1 MDNLPEMNKEIG
13 IVKWFGDS
21 TKEGFQSNYG
31 YIERLEKPGSS
42 DIKVHW
48 KGLSCSLDEIKWK
61 KGLLV
66 RFQIGTYRGKEEAI
80 NVEPIRVIGYVDWYG
95 NFNQKINQINEFGYV
110 AIDITA
116 LSGKRVGYIVA
127 KSKDNKLEQ
136 NPLSLEE
143 NIKFLKYKK
152 DFDYSVR
159 INKEQL
165 LCLETS
171 LSANTAVCF
180 GLEKNH
186 RTNKYEALRLSLL
199 EDEENQETLEIGI
212 HSRNPIISQTA
223 FRKYLTI
230 LPDKE
235 AIRFVTQRCN
245 DSSLRSKVLISTIP
259 ERLMNLNEARP
270 LRDLLPLEQ
279 HLKLC
284 IEMFC
289 DNKQANNQEFLNELY
304 SVATNV
310 AEHEKNSNHLYWKFI
325 PENLIISKISYQG
338 FLWSIIPDYIKYKI
352 AANYLQT
359 KPDIE
364 AVEIANNTIL
374 NLSFEKDK
382 INFLNLISDHLKSRL
397 DARSLREVLP
407 VESKLKIY
415 HAMVANYK
423 ANELIAHN
431 VEEEIIN
438 DITNLPT
445 TKIESWFNINLEGK
459 VVYKGF
465 LWRIAP
471 ERVKRRILEEKF
483 DTFLSAIKTFNS
495 GYRYENSVTASAKN
509 CYSNL
514 DQNDWQLAR
523 QWISSENQNNQHTLA
538 RMLSARAAEKFAI
551 KFYQSL
557 GYRIEDVSLQQIS
570 SNSRDWCNYDLLL
583 NNSISVDIKNSRT
596 DVNNKKGYSKF
607 CVPRFKQNRSNNEV
621 IIAGVLSP
629 YLQFQ
634 YIEAPEKA
642 GFTIPP
648 LRFMGEIKKSEL
660 DIIEQHFSP
669 YFHSI
674 RIPKVSGEKYL
685 PPWLFDYKTKAFY
698 SYQKE
703 AILQLKNLNS
713 SDLPDWDEIQ
723 LLNINPIP
731 LCIATKISL
740 PRQWKSY
747 LSNWQQSFISR
758 FQKIPSERITLPYL
772 FLTLLSH
779 FLDMLR
785 FNDDSFHPKKYNK
798 LLYSEEYEFHPLGI
812 YDPLNIIKEWCETLS
827 ILWDNRYQSRISEFK
842 IFEFDGKGL
851 LKGKRDNGDLLTTI
865 IAYCGG
871 SVDGKVQCG
880 FTPLILGKHDYCPG
894 CGKLICPKCGHCNDT
909 CPQRSQRQRFTGN
922 TSSNSSRSAS
932 GSTANG
938 L

>member
-1 MDNLPEMNKEIG
+1 MDNLPEMNEEIG

-21 TKEGFQSNYG
+21 TKEGYQSNYG

-66 RFQIGTYRGKEEAI
+66 SFQRGTYRGKEEAI

-95 NFNQKINQINEFGYV
+95 NFNQKNNQINDFGYV
-110 AIDITA
+110 VIDVTA

-127 KSKDNKLEQ
+127 KNKDNKLEQ
-136 NPLSLEE
+136 NALSLEK
-143 NIKFLKYKK
+143 NIKFLKFKK

-165 LCLETS
+165 LCSENS
-171 LSANTAVCF
+171 LSANQAVCF
-180 GLEKNH
+180 GLEKNP
-186 RTNKYEALRLSLL
+186 RTNNYEALRLSLL
-199 EDEENQETLEIGI
+199 EDEENQETLEIGS

-235 AIRFVTQRCN
+235 AIRWVTQRCN

-259 ERLMNLNEARP
+259 ERLLSLNEAKS

-279 HLKLC
+279 HLKVCL
-284 IEMFC
+284 EMLS
-289 DNKQANNQEFLNELY
+289 DNKQATNQEFLNELL

-310 AEHEKNSNHLYWKFI
+310 AEEEKNSNHLYWKSI
-325 PENLIISKISYQG
+325 PENILESKITYKG
-338 FLWSIIPDYIKYKI
+338 FLWSIVPDYVKYKI
-352 AANYLQT
+352 AAIYLQS
-359 KPDIE
+359 KADIE
-364 AVEIANNTIL
+364 AVEIANDIIL
-374 NLSFEKDK
+374 NLATEKDK
-382 INFLNLISDHLKSRL
+382 IDFLKLISDPIKSRL
-397 DARSLREVLP
+397 DARLLRELLP
-407 VESKLKIY
+407 IEFRLNIY
-415 HAMVANYK
+415 QSMVANYR

-438 DITNLPT
+438 ILTNLPT
-445 TKIESWFNINLEGK
+445 CKIESWFNSNVEGK

-471 ERVKRRILEEKF
+471 ERVKQRIIEEKF
-483 DTFLSAIKTFNS
+483 DSFLSAIKTFNS
-495 GYRYENSVTASAKN
+495 GYRYENSVTASAKD
-509 CYSNL
+509 CYSTL
-514 DQNDWQLAR
+514 DQKDWQLAR
-523 QWISSENQNNQHTLA
+523 QWISSENQNNQHILA
-538 RMLSARAAEKFAI
+538 QMLSARAAEKFAI

-557 GYRIEDVSLQQIS
+557 GYTVEDVSLQQIS
-570 SNSRDWCNYDLLL
+570 SNSRDWWNYDLLL
-583 NNSISVDIKNSRT
+583 NDSISVDIKNSRT
-596 DVNNKKGYSKF
+596 DLNNKNGYSKF
-607 CVPRFKQNRSNNEV
+607 CVPRFKQNRSTNEV

-634 YIEAPEKA
+634 YIEAPEKT
-642 GFTIPP
+642 GFSIPP

-674 RIPKVSGEKYL
+674 RIPRVSGKNSL
-685 PPWLFDYKTKAFY
+685 PPWLFDYETNDFY
-698 SYQKE
+698 TYQKE
-703 AILQLKNLNS
+703 AILQLKKLTS

-723 LLNINPIP
+723 FLKINPIP
-731 LCIATKISL
+731 LCIAAKISL
-740 PRQWKSY
+740 PGQWKSY
-747 LSNWQQSFISR
+747 LSNWQQNFISR

-785 FNDDSFHPKKYNK
+785 FNECSFHPKKYNQ
-798 LLYSEEYEFHPLGI
+798 LLYSEEYKSHPLGI
-812 YDPLNIIKEWCETLS
+812 YDPLNIIREFCETLS
-827 ILWDNRYQSRISEFK
+827 LLWDNRYQSRITEFK
-842 IFEFDGKGL
+842 IFEFDGRGL
-851 LKGKRDNGDLLTTI
+851 LQGKRDSSEQLTTI

-871 SVDGKVQCG
+871 YVEKKGQCG
-880 FTPLILGKHDYCPG
+880 FTPLVLGKHNHCIN
-894 CGKLICPKCGHCNDT
+894 CGKLICPECNY
-909 CPQRSQRQRFTGN
+909 CFCKRF
-922 TSSNSSRSAS
+922 SSP
-932 GSTANG
+932 NG
-938 L
+938 FED